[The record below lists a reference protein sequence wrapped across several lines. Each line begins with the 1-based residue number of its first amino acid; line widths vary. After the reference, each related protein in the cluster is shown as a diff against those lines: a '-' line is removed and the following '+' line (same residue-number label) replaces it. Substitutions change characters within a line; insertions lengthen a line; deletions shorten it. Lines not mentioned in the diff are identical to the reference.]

1 NPILVSDSRRSLAPW
16 SISANVGDFK
26 DADKTFPG
34 SYLGWTPYVLDGGA
48 GAAAGDPVASGYDDH
63 GQGLSVSRGL
73 GSAAQGHPRGS
84 AKLGADLDL
93 KIPDS
98 VEKGG
103 YRATLT
109 ITALSS

>member
-1 NPILVSDSRRSLAPW
+1 M
-16 SISANVGDFK
+16 
-26 DADKTFPG
+26 
-34 SYLGWTPYVLDGGA
+34 
-48 GAAAGDPVASGYDDH
+48 ASGYDDQ

-73 GSAAQGHPRGS
+73 GWADQGHPKGT

-93 KIPDS
+93 KIPGS

-103 YRATLT
+103 YRTTLT